1 MSKQGYKQ
9 LAQGT
14 DHELSLETEQEEQPN
29 KREHCSQRTAS
40 STNSTNPANGQS
52 DPCTTSNADPAST
65 TNNDSGTISSFEM
78 DVGEP
83 LAAETRMNRFRR
95 TVFGKM
101 KTVLVG
107 CAAVLLGII
116 MLSFIVMKFIRH
128 TMTGDS
134 SDDQLISPEP
144 LDSEPVDSALAHL
157 VQSRL
162 SSISFDSPT
171 SPESKALDWMVNV
184 DEFNHTAVSDDRL
197 VQRFAMVAMVY
208 SMNLDRNNAIP
219 NAESVC
225 TWGDGELVV
234 LSCNHDGMLGNFQV
248 VDSALENSHLP
259 VSIGLLTGLTFL
271 TLPGNQLTGSVPTE
285 IGLLTGL
292 RELYLYSNE
301 LDGSIPTEIGQLT
314 GLEMLELHRNKLT
327 GSIPA
332 SLCGDGYQTFLV
344 DCDTITCSCCKDNER
359 KPCPTD

>member
-1 MSKQGYKQ
+1 MSTKGYKQ

-14 DHELSLETEQEEQPN
+14 DHDPSLETEQDEQPN
-29 KREHCSQRTAS
+29 GYGQGSQRTS
-40 STNSTNPANGQS
+40 SSSADSTNPANGQS
-52 DPCTTSNADPAST
+52 DASTTINNADPTTT
-65 TNNDSGTISSFEM
+65 TNNNNNYGTVLSLEM
-78 DVGEP
+78 DVCEQ
-83 LAAETRMNRFRR
+83 LVVETRMDRFRC
-95 TVFGKM
+95 TLFGK
-101 KTVLVG
+101 KRTLLVG
-107 CAAVLLGII
+107 CAAVLLGIV
-116 MLSFIVMKFIRH
+116 MLSLTVMKFNRH
-128 TMTGDS
+128 KSTT
-134 SDDQLISPEP
+134 LSPREN
-144 LDSEPVDSALAHL
+144 LAHL
-157 VQSRL
+157 IQSRL

-225 TWGDGELVV
+225 TWGDEELVV